1 MKEGK
6 EKEKKV
12 GDRKERGSG
21 KEKERKMII
30 WLRMGEIIE

>member
-12 GDRKERGSG
+12 GREADGKREARKLATSS
-21 KEKERKMII
+21 
-30 WLRMGEIIE
+30 LL